1 VFNHVNISFDVCT
14 IITYSYN
21 ASAESHKLVKS
32 EIRLNYSL
40 KNLTTIKIGGSALYF
55 STPAT
60 LLELKEILAFS
71 IDRHLQFYILG
82 NGSNVL
88 INDTDFNGI
97 VIKLCGDF
105 KKIVFHENDGIV
117 TCGAGAYLMKLG
129 STLAERGYA
138 GCSYMGVIPGT
149 IGGAVR
155 MNAGTLEEGEIKD
168 HFLNAHVLDPQT
180 GGLETYSAEDMQF
193 AYRRCALSRSRKI
206 FLQVTFRLPQIRE
219 SYHGE
224 AHKIINSILTTRRR
238 KHPIIPLNFG
248 STFKRPPGGNPP
260 GWYLEQVGM
269 KGMRSGDAMVAVE
282 HANWVLNTGNATSQ
296 DVKLLIAEGRKR
308 VFEEFGIS
316 LEREVIYLPED
327 IETWL

>member
-1 VFNHVNISFDVCT
+1 M
-14 IITYSYN
+14 
-21 ASAESHKLVKS
+21 KS

-55 STPAT
+55 STPTT

-71 IDRHLQFYILG
+71 IERHLQFYILG

-105 KKIVFHENDGIV
+105 NKIFFHENDGIV
-117 TCGAGAYLMKLG
+117 TCGAGANLMKLG
-129 STLAERGYA
+129 STLAERGYI

-168 HFLNAHVLDPQT
+168 HFLHAHVLDPQS
-180 GGLETYSAEDMQF
+180 GDIQTYSAKDMQF
-193 AYRRCALSRSRKI
+193 SYRRCALSQSRKI
-206 FLQVTFRLPQIRE
+206 LLRVAFKLPQIPDKNQ
-219 SYHGE
+219 GE
-224 AHKIINSILTTRRR
+224 ARKILISILAARRQ
-238 KHPIIPLNFG
+238 KHPKVPLNFG
-248 STFKRPPGGNPP
+248 STFKRPFEGKPP
-260 GWYLEQVGM
+260 GWYLEQVGL
-269 KGMRSGDAMVAVE
+269 KGMRSGGAMVAEE
-282 HANWVLNTGNATSQ
+282 HANWILNMGNATSQ
-296 DVKLLIAEGRKR
+296 DVKNIISEGQKR
-308 VFEEFGIS
+308 VFDKFGIN

-327 IETWL
+327 MEAWQ